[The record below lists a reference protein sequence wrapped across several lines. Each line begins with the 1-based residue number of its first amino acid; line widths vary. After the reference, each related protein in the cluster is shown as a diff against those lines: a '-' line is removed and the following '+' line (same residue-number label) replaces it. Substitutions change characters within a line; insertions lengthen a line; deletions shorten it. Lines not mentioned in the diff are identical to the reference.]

1 MGKGIEMKKLL
12 NKIDLYFITDPKL
25 TKKDIF
31 EDANSAIR
39 AGVKIIQYREKEKDT
54 KYMIEEAA
62 KIKEICKENNT
73 LFLIND
79 RVDIALAVD
88 ADGVHLGKEDMPYN
102 IARNLLGEQRII
114 GLTVHNLEE
123 AIEAENIGADYL
135 GVSPIFETKTKPD
148 AGKPSGLQLLIDL
161 KENIKIPYVAIG
173 GINEYNIKSVL
184 DTGTRAVAIISA
196 IITKDN
202 VEEECKK
209 FRKLILKTR
218 NNIVR
223 IT

>member
-1 MGKGIEMKKLL
+1 LGKGIEMKKLL

-31 EDANSAIR
+31 EDANSTIR

>member
-1 MGKGIEMKKLL
+1 LTVTNISAEPVMVQIELDHFQENIKTEPSEVKLL
-12 NKIDLYFITDPKL
+12 P
-25 TKKDIF
+25 
-31 EDANSAIR
+31 
-39 AGVKIIQYREKEKDT
+39 
-54 KYMIEEAA
+54 EEAT
-62 KIKEICKENNT
+62 KIKEVCKENNT

-79 RVDIALAVD
+79 RVDVALAVD

-102 IARNLLGEQRII
+102 TARRLLGKQRII

-123 AIEAENIGADYL
+123 AIEAENIGADYI

-173 GINEYNIKSVL
+173 GINEYNIKNVL

-196 IITKDN
+196 IITKNN

-209 FRKLILKTR
+209 FRKLILETR
-218 NNIVR
+218 K
-223 IT
+223 

>member
-1 MGKGIEMKKLL
+1 
-12 NKIDLYFITDPKL
+12 
-25 TKKDIF
+25 
-31 EDANSAIR
+31 
-39 AGVKIIQYREKEKDT
+39 
-54 KYMIEEAA
+54 
-62 KIKEICKENNT
+62 
-73 LFLIND
+73 
-79 RVDIALAVD
+79 
-88 ADGVHLGKEDMPYN
+88 
-102 IARNLLGEQRII
+102 
-114 GLTVHNLEE
+114 
-123 AIEAENIGADYL
+123 
-135 GVSPIFETKTKPD
+135 
-148 AGKPSGLQLLIDL
+148 LQLLIDL

-196 IITKDN
+196 IMTKDN

>member
-1 MGKGIEMKKLL
+1 MEKGIEMKELL

-31 EDANSAIR
+31 KDANSAIR

-54 KYMIEEAA
+54 KYMIEEAT
-62 KIKEICKENNT
+62 KIKEVCKENNI

-79 RVDIALAVD
+79 RVDVALAVD
-88 ADGVHLGKEDMPYN
+88 ADGVHLGREDMPYTK
-102 IARNLLGEQRII
+102 ARTLLGNERII
-114 GLTVHNLEE
+114 GLTIHNLEE
-123 AIEAENIGADYL
+123 AIEAENIGADYI

-184 DTGTRAVAIISA
+184 STGTRYVAIISA

-209 FRKLILKTR
+209 FRRIILESRK
-218 NNIVR
+218 
-223 IT
+223 

>member
-114 GLTVHNLEE
+114 GLTVHTLRR
-123 AIEAENIGADYL
+123 
-135 GVSPIFETKTKPD
+135 
-148 AGKPSGLQLLIDL
+148 Q
-161 KENIKIPYVAIG
+161 
-173 GINEYNIKSVL
+173 
-184 DTGTRAVAIISA
+184 
-196 IITKDN
+196 
-202 VEEECKK
+202 
-209 FRKLILKTR
+209 
-218 NNIVR
+218 
-223 IT
+223 

>member
-1 MGKGIEMKKLL
+1 LEKGIEMKELL

-31 EDANSAIR
+31 KDANSAIR

-54 KYMIEEAA
+54 KYMIEEAT
-62 KIKEICKENNT
+62 KIKEVCKENNI

-79 RVDIALAVD
+79 RVDVALAVD
-88 ADGVHLGKEDMPYN
+88 ADGVHLGREDMPYTK
-102 IARNLLGEQRII
+102 ARTLLGNERII
-114 GLTVHNLEE
+114 GLTIHNLEE
-123 AIEAENIGADYL
+123 AIEAENIGADYI

-184 DTGTRAVAIISA
+184 STGTRYVAIISA

-209 FRKLILKTR
+209 FRRIILESRK
-218 NNIVR
+218 
-223 IT
+223 

>member
-1 MGKGIEMKKLL
+1 MKELL

-25 TKKDIF
+25 TKKNIF

-54 KYMIEEAA
+54 KYMVEEAT
-62 KIKEICKENNT
+62 KIKEVCKENNT

-79 RVDIALAVD
+79 RVDVALAVD
-88 ADGVHLGKEDMPYN
+88 ADGVHLGREDMPYN
-102 IARNLLGEQRII
+102 IARNLLGKQRII
-114 GLTVHNLEE
+114 GLTIHNLEE
-123 AIEAENIGADYL
+123 AIEAENIGADYI

-173 GINEYNIKSVL
+173 GINEYNIKNVL

-196 IITKDN
+196 IITKNN

-209 FRKLILKTR
+209 FRKLILETR
-218 NNIVR
+218 K
-223 IT
+223 

>member
-196 IITKDN
+196 IMTKDN

>member
-1 MGKGIEMKKLL
+1 MKELL

-31 EDANSAIR
+31 KDANSAIR

-54 KYMIEEAA
+54 KYMIEEAT
-62 KIKEICKENNT
+62 KIKEVCKENNT

-79 RVDIALAVD
+79 RVDVALAVD
-88 ADGVHLGKEDMPYN
+88 ADGVHLGREDMPYN
-102 IARNLLGEQRII
+102 IARNLLGKQRII
-114 GLTVHNLEE
+114 GLTIHNLEE
-123 AIEAENIGADYL
+123 AIEAENIGADYI

-173 GINEYNIKSVL
+173 GINEYNIKNVL

-209 FRKLILKTR
+209 FRRIILESRK
-218 NNIVR
+218 
-223 IT
+223 

>member
-1 MGKGIEMKKLL
+1 MKELL

-31 EDANSAIR
+31 KDANSAIR

-54 KYMIEEAA
+54 KYMIEEAT
-62 KIKEICKENNT
+62 KIKEVCKENNI

-79 RVDIALAVD
+79 RVDVALAVD
-88 ADGVHLGKEDMPYN
+88 ADGVHLGREDMPYTK
-102 IARNLLGEQRII
+102 ARTLLGNERII
-114 GLTVHNLEE
+114 GLTIHNLEE
-123 AIEAENIGADYL
+123 AIEAENIGADYI

-184 DTGTRAVAIISA
+184 STGTRYVAIISA

-209 FRKLILKTR
+209 FRRIILESRK
-218 NNIVR
+218 
-223 IT
+223 

>member
-1 MGKGIEMKKLL
+1 MKELL
-12 NKIDLYFITDPKL
+12 NEIDLYFITDSNL
-25 TKKDIF
+25 TKKNILEDI
-31 EDANSAIR
+31 EAAVRS
-39 AGVKIIQYREKEKDT
+39 GVKIIQYREKEKDT
-54 KYMIEEAA
+54 KYMIEEAT
-62 KIKEICKENNT
+62 KIKEVCKENNT

-88 ADGVHLGKEDMPYN
+88 ADGVHLGREDMPYN
-102 IARNLLGEQRII
+102 IARRLLGKQKII
-114 GLTVHNLEE
+114 GLTIHNLEE
-123 AIEAENIGADYL
+123 AIEAENIGADYI

-173 GINEYNIKSVL
+173 GINEYNIKNVL

-202 VEEECKK
+202 VEKECKK
-209 FRKLILKTR
+209 FRRIILESRK
-218 NNIVR
+218 
-223 IT
+223 

>member
-1 MGKGIEMKKLL
+1 MKKLL

-31 EDANSAIR
+31 EDANSTIR

>member
-1 MGKGIEMKKLL
+1 MKELL

-25 TKKDIF
+25 TKKNIF

-54 KYMIEEAA
+54 KYMVEEAT
-62 KIKEICKENNT
+62 KIKEVCKENNT

-79 RVDIALAVD
+79 RVDVALAVD
-88 ADGVHLGKEDMPYN
+88 ADGVHLGREDMPYN
-102 IARNLLGEQRII
+102 TARRLLGKQRII
-114 GLTVHNLEE
+114 GLTIHNLEE
-123 AIEAENIGADYL
+123 AIEAENIGADYI

-173 GINEYNIKSVL
+173 GINEYNIKNVL

-196 IITKDN
+196 IITKNN

-209 FRKLILKTR
+209 FRKLILETR
-218 NNIVR
+218 K
-223 IT
+223 

>member
-1 MGKGIEMKKLL
+1 MKKLL

-196 IITKDN
+196 IMTKDN

>member
-1 MGKGIEMKKLL
+1 MKELL

-25 TKKDIF
+25 TKKNIF

-54 KYMIEEAA
+54 KYMVEEAT
-62 KIKEICKENNT
+62 KIKEVCKENNT

-79 RVDIALAVD
+79 RVDVALAVD

-102 IARNLLGEQRII
+102 TARRLLGKQRII
-114 GLTVHNLEE
+114 GLTIHNLEE
-123 AIEAENIGADYL
+123 AIEAENIGADYI

-173 GINEYNIKSVL
+173 GINEYNIKNVL

-196 IITKDN
+196 IITKNN

-209 FRKLILKTR
+209 FRKLILETR
-218 NNIVR
+218 K
-223 IT
+223 

>member
-1 MGKGIEMKKLL
+1 MKELL

-25 TKKDIF
+25 TKKNIF

-54 KYMIEEAA
+54 KYMVEEAT
-62 KIKEICKENNT
+62 KIKEVCKENNT

-79 RVDIALAVD
+79 RVDVALAVD

-102 IARNLLGEQRII
+102 TARRLLGKQRII

-123 AIEAENIGADYL
+123 AIEAENIGADYI

-173 GINEYNIKSVL
+173 GINEYNIKNVL

-196 IITKDN
+196 IITKNN

-209 FRKLILKTR
+209 FRKLILETR
-218 NNIVR
+218 K
-223 IT
+223 

>member
-31 EDANSAIR
+31 EDANSTIR